1 MKGVS
6 YVRSLCVEQKPM
18 IDGDYAFRPSQKEKM
33 LVPSAVCMLPWHL
46 IISHF
51 LNIRRLRSCE
61 NSGYGSA
68 KVTGG
73 RTVQEDDRATSGLNR
88 TVHMRRMRRS

>member
-6 YVRSLCVEQKPM
+6 CVRSLCVEQKPM

-51 LNIRRLRSCE
+51 INIRRLRSCE
-61 NSGYGSA
+61 NSGDGSA
-68 KVTGG
+68 MVTGG